1 LPDVPTIAESAG
13 LSDFNVVAWI
23 GLVARAGTPP
33 ELLGKLSA
41 EVQKAIQSS
50 EVRERFQVL
59 GMEPVSSSPAE
70 LARVMN
76 ESYERFGDVIRRANI
91 KIE

>member
-1 LPDVPTIAESAG
+1 MPDVPTIAESAG
-13 LSDFNVVAWI
+13 LPDFNVVAWI

-33 ELLGKLSA
+33 EILSKLSA
-41 EVQKAIQSS
+41 EAQKAVQTS

-59 GMEPVSSSPAE
+59 GMDPVSSSPAE

-76 ESYERFGDVIRRANI
+76 ESYERFGEVIRRANI
-91 KIE
+91 KID